1 LLNGNGVEPHTDIN
15 IETPS
20 PDGWSGYIRYD
31 YLVLTNIYPTGV
43 PLGTTSASF
52 GSTNVNYEF
61 KVKLSDLNISSSK
74 TIGFYMF
81 NLVDPIPD
89 HGYEFP
95 INSASND
102 PTKWEYIIIQ

>member
-1 LLNGNGVEPHTDIN
+1 
-15 IETPS
+15 
-20 PDGWSGYIRYD
+20 
-31 YLVLTNIYPTGV
+31 
-43 PLGTTSASF
+43 
-52 GSTNVNYEF
+52 
-61 KVKLSDLNISSSK
+61 
-74 TIGFYMF
+74 MF